1 MKKYLNLIRAKHWIK
16 NILVFLPLF
25 FNGSIFKLKLL
36 SLNLLA
42 FIIFCLSSTVVYIIN
57 DINDIDNDRKHAIK
71 KNRPLANKSISIK
84 SALIIAIIF
93 FILSI
98 IVISYLYLNTKRIG
112 VIIIPII
119 YIIINIL
126 YSKIL
131 KQIPI
136 IDILVLVSGF
146 VLRVLYGGIVVNI
159 SLSKYL
165 YLMIIFGAY
174 YLGFGKRRN
183 EIKNNGN
190 ASRSVLTKYNES
202 FLDKNMYVS
211 YALSVVTYTMWC
223 VDTEVT
229 SKLGHDYLFLTIPI
243 LMTILQLYSLNI
255 EDDSSGDPVDVILSN
270 KLLLGVGIIYL
281 ITIIILIYFI

>member
-25 FNGSIFKLKLL
+25 FNGSIFKIKLL
-36 SLNLLA
+36 KINLLA
-42 FIIFCLSSTVVYIIN
+42 FIIFCLSSSVVYIIN

-146 VLRVLYGGIVVNI
+146 VLRVLYGGITVNI

>member
-98 IVISYLYLNTKRIG
+98 IAISYLYLNTKRIG

-146 VLRVLYGGIVVNI
+146 VLRVLYGGITVNI

-270 KLLLGVGIIYL
+270 KLLLVGIIYL
-281 ITIIILIYFI
+281 ITIVVLIYFI

>member
-1 MKKYLNLIRAKHWIK
+1 MKKYLNLVRVKHWIK

-42 FIIFCLSSTVVYIIN
+42 FIIFCLSSSVVYIIN

-98 IVISYLYLNTKRIG
+98 IAISYLYLNTKRIS
-112 VIIIPII
+112 VIIIPIM

-146 VLRVLYGGIVVNI
+146 VLRVLYGGITVNI

-223 VDTEVT
+223 VDAEVT

-281 ITIIILIYFI
+281 ITIAVLIYFI

>member
-25 FNGSIFKLKLL
+25 FNGSIFKIKLL

-98 IVISYLYLNTKRIG
+98 IAISYLYLNTKRIG

-146 VLRVLYGGIVVNI
+146 VLRVLYGGITVNI

>member
-1 MKKYLNLIRAKHWIK
+1 
-16 NILVFLPLF
+16 
-25 FNGSIFKLKLL
+25 
-36 SLNLLA
+36 
-42 FIIFCLSSTVVYIIN
+42 
-57 DINDIDNDRKHAIK
+57 
-71 KNRPLANKSISIK
+71 
-84 SALIIAIIF
+84 
-93 FILSI
+93 
-98 IVISYLYLNTKRIG
+98 
-112 VIIIPII
+112 
-119 YIIINIL
+119 
-126 YSKIL
+126 
-131 KQIPI
+131 
-136 IDILVLVSGF
+136 
-146 VLRVLYGGIVVNI
+146 
-159 SLSKYL
+159 
-165 YLMIIFGAY
+165 MIIFGAY